1 MIDALI
7 LIKGLGRGGAEQLVL
22 SAIRHGDRSRFRYRV
37 AYLLPWKDAL
47 VGEIEGMGVP
57 TYCLDGARGVG
68 WIRRLRSL
76 VRSQGIDVVHAHS
89 PVAAAGARWA
99 VGRMAR
105 FLYTEHNVWER
116 YHAAT
121 YWANVLTFPRN
132 DRVVA
137 VSDEVRRSIR
147 YPRGIGFLRMPPVET
162 VHHGAEPA
170 VLERPPSGD
179 GVRAELGI
187 PEDAPLVGTVA
198 NLKAHKGLD
207 QLLEA
212 AVEVRRRVP
221 SARFVV
227 VGQGPMET
235 PLRAQAAA
243 TGLDGVVTFAGFRTD
258 ALRIAAAMDVFVLS
272 SHHEGLSIALVEAMA
287 LGRPV
292 VVTRVGGLPEVVD
305 DGQEGLLVPPGD
317 PAALAAGIAALLGD
331 GDLRRRM
338 GEAARRRARG
348 LDVRHAVRRTEEL
361 YAELVADRP
370 PIPAGRRG

>member
-89 PVAAAGARWA
+89 PVAAAGARLA

-179 GVRAELGI
+179 RVRAELGI

-370 PIPAGRRG
+370 PIPAGRGG

>member
-147 YPRGIGFLRMPPVET
+147 YPRGIGLLRMPPVET

-179 GVRAELGI
+179 RVRAELGI

-370 PIPAGRRG
+370 PIPAGRGG